1 MTRRPMDASCL
12 LTPKEGNSESECED
26 AATLFPADG
35 EFSDDVLVA
44 AVSDGASESALAK
57 DWSKMLVD
65 GIARRAHEDAG
76 VLSDEEAFAAFAKEL
91 VGQWEGF
98 LSSYVQGRAE
108 SGKPVQWYE
117 EAKFEKGAFA
127 TLLAV
132 RVERSADSM
141 GARWTAA
148 ALGDS
153 CFFHLRGGELLHS
166 FPLTKT
172 DEFGT
177 TPALFGSRNHDYELI
192 AERTQFASGQA
203 EPGDI
208 LFLMTDALAAWFLG
222 LGEKLSGQLGA
233 LEHAST
239 GQQVVFDQLVDSL
252 RSSKQLHNDDVA
264 LVRID
269 I

>member
-1 MTRRPMDASCL
+1 MYASRL

-26 AATLFPADG
+26 AAALFPADG
-35 EFSDDVLVA
+35 EVSDDVLVA

-57 DWSKMLVD
+57 DWSKMLAN
-65 GIARRAHEDAG
+65 GIAGSAKEDAA
-76 VLSDEEAFAAFAKEL
+76 VLSDEKAFAAFTERL

-98 LSSYVQGRAE
+98 LSRYVRERAE
-108 SGKPVQWYE
+108 NGRPVQWYE

-132 RVERSADSM
+132 RVERSPDSV

-153 CFFHLRGGELLHS
+153 CLFHLRDEELLHS

-177 TPALFGSRNHDYELI
+177 TPALFGSRNHDYGLI
-192 AERTQFASGQA
+192 AERTRFASEQA

-222 LGEKLSGQLGA
+222 LGEGLVGQLGA
-233 LEHAST
+233 LKAAST
-239 GQQVVFDQLVDSL
+239 GRQVVFEQLVGSL

-264 LVRID
+264 LIRID